1 MATYLPG
8 VTDSFP
14 APALY
19 TPDFSFMDNMLRR
32 RTAMYEQ
39 GFDQLSKQYQ
49 FINGRLTNTKNQE
62 FRDAYMKQ
70 AFNSLKNL
78 SAVDLSQTQNV
89 KTAMGVFRPFYDN
102 ENVLADMAYSR
113 HMAQQESIAESER
126 LSGTQNDASL
136 TLLRRQ
142 MNEFAKS
149 DPSASKTFYAN
160 RRSYDK
166 FYDWN
171 KEWAEAMK
179 EFKPSSSKITYQNG
193 YYLRDETDKSY
204 YPAEIRRYMDA
215 RLSAQAKKQMRL
227 EAEAAYADNPDF
239 LTNTYISAG
248 KDEIRDY
255 KHNIGLIDK
264 ELLTE
269 KDPER
274 ISLLKEQKETYEKGI
289 TENQDRISKLER
301 GDNQFIKDNAVG
313 IAYSIYYN
321 QQLDKK
327 SKGYAHKDIESTLRD
342 DQVKLAF
349 MKEDRQDAR
358 QARELSMRWQI
369 ALLKAADDDE
379 SGNGS
384 GSGSG
389 KGGGQGAVVT
399 YNNKGDLES
408 YENSVKNSQSKIEAL
423 DDQLHQLSYNQR
435 VHVMTKLNETLPQSQ
450 QITDPNK
457 ITSDVISKWLK
468 TGGPGG
474 TKVPPTDHFYQTLNQ
489 IQELTNERSVHYND
503 IQQIEN
509 QAKVRLSAEDKQVIT
524 NTEAAIRNMKP
535 IKVVGDDGK
544 PHTISPMDIYHAV
557 KNGTVT
563 VDGDLWGWKSP
574 DKIKINKIS
583 YDVADR
589 LEGREARSVRKN
601 VELLNAYNYI
611 KSQLNSDAYSN
622 LNDSKKEYFNNNVKL
637 NPNIRAVVY
646 QADSKNAKSLQNS
659 FAAMLPNAD
668 NYNIQSAGVGSG
680 GRNLGYSYFYVN
692 PKKGDPK
699 FDSNKIAELLTAR
712 GLTTKV
718 IKVDES
724 GTEMLQVSN
733 LQNNIADR
741 FRRFSPQEVTV
752 LNGLE
757 TAPNN
762 YRVIF
767 TTSSGPQKFGIQK
780 QNKRY
785 YLYMMREGS
794 DAWGQSANDVFD
806 DPGKAILS
814 ANATAKAIQAGIID
828 LSGEEGMY

>member
-32 RTAMYEQ
+32 RSAMYEQ

-78 SAVDLSQTQNV
+78 SSVDLSQTQNV
-89 KTAMGVFRPFYDN
+89 KNAMGVFRPFYDN

-113 HMAQQESIAESER
+113 HMAQQESFAESER
-126 LSGTQNDASL
+126 LSGTANDASL

-149 DPSASKTFYAN
+149 DPSASKSFFAN

-166 FYDWN
+166 YYDWN
-171 KEWAEAMK
+171 KEWADAMK
-179 EFKPSSSKITYQNG
+179 EFKPSTSKIDYQNG
-193 YYLRDETDKSY
+193 YYINTVKDASY

-227 EAEAAYADNPDF
+227 ESEAAYADNPDF
-239 LTNTYISAG
+239 LTNTYVSAS

-255 KHNIGLIDK
+255 KHNIEQINKD
-264 ELLTE
+264 LLTE
-269 KDPER
+269 KDPEK
-274 ISLLKEQKETYEKGI
+274 ISLLKEEKQMYEKNI
-289 TENQDRISKLER
+289 ADNQDRISKLEK

-313 IAYSIYYN
+313 IAFSIYYN

-327 SKGYAHKDIESTLRD
+327 SKGYAHKDIESTLKD

-358 QARELSMRWQI
+358 QTRELSMRWQI
-369 ALLKAADDDE
+369 ALLKASDDDDADG

-384 GSGSG
+384 GSGN
-389 KGGGQGAVVT
+389 KNGQGMVVT

-408 YENSVKNSQSKIEAL
+408 YENSVKNSQSKIEDL
-423 DDQLHQLSYNQR
+423 DNQLHRLSYDQR
-435 VHVMTKLNETLPQSQ
+435 IHVMTKLNERLPQSQ
-450 QITDPNK
+450 QITDPSK
-457 ITSDVISKWLK
+457 ITSDVVAKWLK
-468 TGGPGG
+468 SGGQGG
-474 TKVPPTDHFYQTLNQ
+474 TKVPPTDHFYQLLNQ

-509 QAKVRLSAEDKQVIT
+509 QAKVRLSTEEKQVIA
-524 NTEAAIRNMKP
+524 NTESAIRNMKP
-535 IKVVGDDGK
+535 IKVVGSDGK
-544 PHTISPMDIYHAV
+544 AHTISPMDIYHAV
-557 KNGTVT
+557 KNGSAT
-563 VDGDLWGWKSP
+563 VDGDLWGWKNP
-574 DKIKINKIS
+574 DNIKINKIS

-589 LEGREARSVRKN
+589 IEGREGRTVQKN

-611 KSQLNSDAYSN
+611 KNQLNTDAYLN
-622 LNDSKKEYFNNNVKL
+622 LEKSKKEYFNNQTQL

-646 QADSKNAKSLQNS
+646 QGDSKNAKSLQNS
-659 FAAMLPNAD
+659 LAAMLPDAD
-668 NYNIQSAGVGSG
+668 QYNIQHAGIGTG
-680 GRNLGYSYFYVN
+680 GRNLGNTYFYIN
-692 PKKGDPK
+692 PKKEDGKVDATYV
-699 FDSNKIAELLTAR
+699 SELLTAR
-712 GLTTKV
+712 GLPTKV
-718 IKVDES
+718 LKVDDQ
-724 GTEMLQVSN
+724 GTVMYQVGN
-733 LQNNIADR
+733 LQNSIADR
-741 FRRFSPQEVTV
+741 FRRFTPQEISV

-757 TAPNN
+757 TAPDN
-762 YRVIF
+762 YKVIF
-767 TTSSGPQKFGIQK
+767 STGSGPQKFGIQK
-780 QNKRY
+780 QNSTY
-785 YLYMMREGS
+785 YLYALQEGP
-794 DAWGQSANDVFD
+794 DAWGQSLETFS
-806 DPGKAILS
+806 DPGQAILA
-814 ANATAKAIQAGIID
+814 ANGIATQ
-828 LSGEEGMY
+828 LSSMNMPGFEGMY